1 MSRVQII
8 SSILLIFAFASAQ
21 AQIVHPATGTSNAV
35 VSGGETFLDFGEEEN
50 YENYEDG
57 VTSFCPSA
65 GGQVTL
71 SINEFAVEE
80 QEGFGGCYDIVTFYD
95 GSTTGAPVIFAGC
108 GDPDYLCEN
117 NLAACIESGDSFTST
132 SDDGCLT
139 VGFRSDASV
148 TYSGWD
154 MTVSIFRALPGNTSV
169 PALSPLGLLIL
180 VMTLMLAGGIAFARS
195 RQ

>member
-8 SSILLIFAFASAQ
+8 SSILLIFAFGSAQ
-21 AQIVHPATGTSNAV
+21 AQIVHPATGTSNEV

-50 YENYEDG
+50 YEDDEDG
-57 VTSFCPSA
+57 LTSFCPSA

-80 QEGFGGCYDIVTFYD
+80 NYTDGCYETVTFYS

-108 GDPDYLCEN
+108 GDSDYLCEN

-139 VGFRSDASV
+139 VGFRSDALV

-154 MTVSIFRALPGNTSV
+154 MTVSIFKAVPDSNSI

-180 VMTLMLAGGIAFARS
+180 VMTLMLSVGNAFARS